1 MRYHLLIII
10 NIYIM
15 LLCLSCKNLFESN
28 DTHLIADA
36 GQDQT
41 TIVGSYAV
49 FDPTNSKGDYNWYE
63 WQQDEANP
71 EEVKLFSQSKDT
83 KDEWNIQKVGFI
95 KEGVYRFRLIVRSGV
110 TPGNMSGTSA
120 SEPDEV
126 VVTVNPNP
134 YIHFEDSNL
143 EIMVRITLNKRV
155 EELTGSTL
163 LDLDSL
169 QFLVTPQ
176 LVSSLSG
183 LESCRNLYYLHMGSQ
198 DISDISPLSSLTKL
212 KELTLDQNY
221 KISDITPLRNLT
233 ALEWLNLSNNL
244 ITDISALEDLIK
256 LKYLNLRYN
265 NRINDISSLSN
276 MIKLEELKM
285 AKASLIDL
293 SPIQNLTNLKILW
306 FTSCGIS
313 DISYLKKLTNLI
325 NLKISWSNI
334 NSLSSLS
341 NMKKLEWIALEMNNV
356 ADITP
361 LKDLPNLRYIRLWD
375 NQITDIKP
383 LVDNPGIGD
392 GDIVGLDDNPLDEK
406 SINEYIPALQARGVQ
421 VTW

>member
-1 MRYHLLIII
+1 
-10 NIYIM
+10 M

-28 DTHLIADA
+28 DTYLIADA

-41 TIVGSYAV
+41 TIVGSYAI

-95 KEGVYRFRLIVRSGV
+95 KEGIYRFRLIVRSGV

-134 YIHFEDSNL
+134 YNHFEDPNL
-143 EIMVRITLNKRV
+143 EIMVRIILNNQV
-155 EELTGSTL
+155 EELTESTL
-163 LDLDSL
+163 LELDSL
-169 QFLVTPQ
+169 QFMVTPQ
-176 LVSSLSG
+176 QVSSLSG
-183 LESCRNLYYLHMGSQ
+183 LESCKNLYYLHMGSQ

-244 ITDISALEDLIK
+244 ITDITALEKLTRLKNLDLQFNDIKSISALYNLKDISELQISGASFSDVKPLEGFLKIRLLWLIHCT
-256 LKYLNLRYN
+256 
-265 NRINDISSLSN
+265 INDISY
-276 MIKLEELKM
+276 LEN
-285 AKASLIDL
+285 LIN
-293 SPIQNLTNLKILW
+293 IENLHLAWNQ
-306 FTSCGIS
+306 IS
-313 DISYLKKLTNLI
+313 DITP
-325 NLKISWSNI
+325 
-334 NSLSSLS
+334 LS
-341 NMKKLEWIALEMNNV
+341 NMKKLEWVALEMNNV

-375 NQITDIKP
+375 NQINDIKP